1 MRRDGI
7 DMGCPGRRS
16 VGLLCQE
23 VQPQRPRMGTV
34 GVGLHFHCASLMR
47 LKQSENVEAFVI
59 VYVVLGDDGGD
70 FVNRRNGEAAIAQ
83 HFSFHSCYLLSFS
96 DAIFVAF

>member
-1 MRRDGI
+1 MSEREDMRRDGV

-23 VQPQRPRMGTV
+23 VQPHRPRMGTV

-47 LKQSENVEAFVI
+47 LKQSENDEAFVI

-83 HFSFHSCYLLSFS
+83 HFSFHSC
-96 DAIFVAF
+96 